1 MAKSLGG
8 GFPIGAFWV
17 RAPFADL
24 LGPGTH
30 ATTFG
35 GTPLACAVALKIFEV
50 IERER
55 LDENARKLGDWLKS
69 ELERLVKNYPTVL
82 KNARGLG
89 FMLGLEFWK
98 GKNSRARRQR
108 QAGFN
113 SNDEPAAAGRR
124 AGDSR
129 RNAGHPAFAAAEFE
143 AAGGGR
149 RHRQNRGIIKSLL
162 IRQNRARPNDGFLS
176 IAAAETMNAAAHKHL
191 SKRDPVLRRLI
202 REHGKC
208 DLTPEKRRSPFQS
221 LVQAVAH
228 QQLNGTA
235 ANNILSRFKNLFPGR
250 KFPRP
255 EDLAKVT
262 DAQIRACGF
271 SFAKIKSIRDIAEKS
286 LSGVVPSS
294 RQIVKLSDDEI
305 IARLTEV
312 RGVGRWTVEM
322 LLIFQLGRPDVLPV
336 GDFGVRTGFR
346 LAYKKRE
353 MPEPKELL
361 AFGEKWKPH
370 RTTAAWFLWCAADAA
385 KKKK

>member
-1 MAKSLGG
+1 M
-8 GFPIGAFWV
+8 
-17 RAPFADL
+17 
-24 LGPGTH
+24 
-30 ATTFG
+30 
-35 GTPLACAVALKIFEV
+35 TP
-50 IERER
+50 
-55 LDENARKLGDWLKS
+55 
-69 ELERLVKNYPTVL
+69 
-82 KNARGLG
+82 
-89 FMLGLEFWK
+89 
-98 GKNSRARRQR
+98 
-108 QAGFN
+108 
-113 SNDEPAAAGRR
+113 
-124 AGDSR
+124 
-129 RNAGHPAFAAAEFE
+129 
-143 AAGGGR
+143 
-149 RHRQNRGIIKSLL
+149 
-162 IRQNRARPNDGFLS
+162 
-176 IAAAETMNAAAHKHL
+176 AAHKHL

-208 DLTPEKRRSPFQS
+208 DLVPEKRRSPFQS

-228 QQLNGTA
+228 QQLNGMA
-235 ANNILSRFKNLFPGR
+235 ANTILTRFKKLFPGR

-271 SFAKIKSIRDIAEKS
+271 SFAKIKSIRDITEKT

-294 RQIVKLSDDEI
+294 RHIVKLSDDEI

-346 LAYKKRE
+346 VAYKRRG
-353 MPEPKELL
+353 MPEPKALL